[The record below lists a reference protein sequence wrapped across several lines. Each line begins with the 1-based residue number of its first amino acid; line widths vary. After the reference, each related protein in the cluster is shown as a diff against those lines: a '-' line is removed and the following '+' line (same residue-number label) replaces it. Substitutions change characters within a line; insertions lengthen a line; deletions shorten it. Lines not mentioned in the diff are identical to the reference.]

1 MLESPAAFS
10 TARSSLRLSGF
21 ERNAIE
27 KKLVVGDAEQKARVI
42 AFGSASCSSFHVV
55 SNWPSVRL
63 WSHHRAGC
71 T

>member
-1 MLESPAAFS
+1 MLESRGIQQLREA
-10 TARSSLRLSGF
+10 SLRLSGF

-42 AFGSASCSSFHVV
+42 AFGQ
-55 SNWPSVRL
+55 RL
-63 WSHHRAGC
+63 LQFFPRRLELAFRALVGH